1 MVIRFRSGT
10 RPGKD
15 TPVLID
21 SIRPTPT
28 RNYNYALGN
37 TASN

>member
-15 TPVLID
+15 TLPLVD
-21 SIRPTPT
+21 SVQPT
-28 RNYNYALGN
+28 RNHNYALGN
-37 TASN
+37 TTSD